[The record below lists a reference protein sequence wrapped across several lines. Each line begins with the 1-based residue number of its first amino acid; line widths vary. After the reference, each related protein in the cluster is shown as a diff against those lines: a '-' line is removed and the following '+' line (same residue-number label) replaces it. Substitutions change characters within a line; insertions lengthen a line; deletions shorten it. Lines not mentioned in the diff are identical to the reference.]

1 MYAPILAHIA
11 QYVSFAPHEQEM
23 FCGTLQHKRLRKHQY
38 LLQEGELCQYDHFV
52 IKGCLRQYEVSEDG
66 KENVVQFGFENWW
79 MTDWHSMLTN
89 TPSIYN
95 IDALEDA
102 EILMIER
109 SRLEQLFRDIPSLEI
124 YFRKILLHAFSA
136 LQRRI
141 LYLQKPADER
151 YADFFRRYAHFEQRV
166 AQQHI
171 ASYLG
176 ITRETLSRLKSQQAK
191 PGK

>member
-11 QYVSFAPHEQEM
+11 KYVTLNDQEQEI
-23 FCGTLQHKRLRKHQY
+23 FCAALLHKRFRKHQY
-38 LLQEGELCQYDHFV
+38 LLQEGEQCQYDHFV
-52 IKGCLRQYEVSEDG
+52 LKGCLRQYEVSEDG

-89 TPSIYN
+89 TPSVYN

-102 EILMIER
+102 EVLLIER
-109 SRLEQLFRDIPSLEI
+109 GLLEQLFKEIPPLEV
-124 YFRKILLHAFSA
+124 YFRKILLQAFSA

-151 YADFFRRYAHFEQRV
+151 YADFFSRYAYFEQRLS
-166 AQQHI
+166 QQHI

-176 ITRETLSRLKSQQAK
+176 ITRETLSRLKSQQMK